1 MNNDLFITPG
11 IPDEYFEREEGIPMT
26 KNEIRVLSIAKLRLF
41 PSALVYDV
49 GAGSGSVAIEC
60 KRLIPAGQ
68 VFAIEKNPRA
78 IELIKNN
85 SKKFRVN
92 MEVIPGIAPEAM
104 EGLPSADRIFL
115 GGSGGKMKAILDACD
130 DKLKDGG
137 WLVINSVSLNNG
149 ADAYGILKGKGYYL
163 EAAQVNIAVL
173 NRKGTAEIWQ
183 ARNPVTIIS
192 AQKRGNPGGIR

>member
-1 MNNDLFITPG
+1 MTPG
-11 IPDEYFEREEGIPMT
+11 IPDECFEREEGIPMT

-41 PSALVYDV
+41 PNALVYDV

-60 KRLIPAGQ
+60 KRMIPDGQ

-78 IELIKNN
+78 IELIRNN

-92 MEVIPGIAPEAM
+92 MEIIPGIAPEAM
-104 EGLPSADRIFL
+104 VNLPSADRIFL

-137 WLVINSVSLNNG
+137 WLVINSVSLNSG
-149 ADAYGILKGKGYYL
+149 ADAYEVLRNKGYYL
-163 EAAQVNIAVL
+163 EAVQVNIAVL
-173 NRKGTAEIWQ
+173 NQKGNAEIWQ

-192 AQKRGNPGGIR
+192 AQKRGNPGGMR